1 MSAAP
6 THIAI
11 DAMEH
16 AVSNDRAMP
25 DLLRELTVPV
35 VAINPDHPPTDV
47 EALRRHGVSTVLMSG
62 VGHFGMLEDPETF
75 NRVLT
80 EIVATFTR

>member
-1 MSAAP
+1 
-6 THIAI
+6 
-11 DAMEH
+11 
-16 AVSNDRAMP
+16 
-25 DLLRELTVPV
+25 VPV